1 MAIVISRN
9 GDLDMKVPAISQE
22 QRDALWAA
30 FVTSWLDRNQ
40 EQFAELLNQPE
51 PSPTGCL

>member
-9 GDLDMKVPAISQE
+9 GDLDMKVPSITQE

-30 FVTSWLDRNQ
+30 FVTTWLDRNQ
-40 EQFAELLNQPE
+40 EQFSELLNQPE
-51 PSPTGCL
+51 PSPAGCL